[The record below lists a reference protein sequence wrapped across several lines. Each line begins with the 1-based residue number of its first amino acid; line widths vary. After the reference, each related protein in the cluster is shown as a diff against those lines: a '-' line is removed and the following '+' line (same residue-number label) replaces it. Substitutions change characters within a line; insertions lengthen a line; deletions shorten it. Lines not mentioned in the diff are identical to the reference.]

1 MDIICSACGKKHRS
15 NAKLE
20 ASLAQLD
27 PHKKLRL
34 KCVQCQEAILLDK
47 GMLNAGADN
56 AQKRRITPPGPPDI
70 SWLYEGS
77 FVDEE
82 MVADIPQAMVLMPE
96 GKALDEV
103 LRALAGLGYQA
114 EAAENAEQALEKM
127 QFYNYSNIVLHSRYE
142 GSGLAGSKFHAFMR
156 SMDMGRRRFMF
167 YVLIGP
173 EFSTFYNLQALS
185 HSANL
190 VVAEKDSEHFD
201 VILRKTIPEYEDLFG
216 PYMTELRVQGR

>member
-1 MDIICSACGKKHRS
+1 MDITCSACGKKHKS

-27 PHKKLRL
+27 PNKKLRL

-47 GMLNAGADN
+47 SMLAGSADS
-56 AQKRRITPPGPPDI
+56 AQKSRVKPPGPPDI
-70 SWLYEGS
+70 SWLYEGN

-82 MVADIPQAMVLMPE
+82 MVADIPQAMVLIPE
-96 GKALDEV
+96 GKALDEI

-142 GSGLAGSKFHAFMR
+142 GNSLADSKFHEFMR
-156 SMDMGRRRFMF
+156 SMNMARRRFMF

-173 EFSTFYNLQALS
+173 EFNTFYNLQALS
-185 HSANL
+185 YSANL
-190 VVAEKDSEHFD
+190 VVADKDTEHFD
-201 VILRKTIPEYEDLFG
+201 VLLRKAIPEYEDLFG